1 MGCNNGCVRLQYG
14 TGTARQVGQT
24 AMCSQ
29 EPLRVLSSS
38 SVTLVIRYK
47 SLLKGVREGYVNS
60 SVANTLLSQSDDN
73 TFAL

>member
-1 MGCNNGCVRLQYG
+1 
-14 TGTARQVGQT
+14 
-24 AMCSQ
+24 MCSQ